1 MDIMK
6 LIFSVVDGSSGR
18 PVADAEIRVAQ
29 YFDEPQDQRTD
40 HDGLCR
46 IELTEAFPGQ
56 FCVIVQKSGFVPV
69 RVLWDFSPQSPLP
82 AEYVLRLEKGTAIGG
97 QVHDEAGRPI
107 SGATVLLMLWE
118 RGRTENGANVGVSI
132 MEATATTDAEGR
144 WRFDQAPVSLAGLRY
159 RLKHPDFVEEF
170 RFSKADIPE
179 EQFREGNAILVMKT
193 GIRVEGTVTDQAGQP
208 VADAELL
215 TGKDRFCS
223 GSKPSYRTD
232 AAGRFSFVH
241 APEARVSL
249 TVKSAGHA
257 PALAEFPVMAGMA
270 PLRIVVGPGRSLR
283 VRVVDAT
290 GAALA
295 ATYIFADTWRR
306 HRSLEWHTK
315 TGADGR
321 FTWDCAPPDEVLFD
335 FLKTGCR
342 NARRVP
348 LTASD
353 EEQMVV
359 LLKPL
364 SLSGRVTEA
373 QTGAP
378 IEAFRLISGYAFAN
392 QRICWRWEHAVAF
405 SDGHYEAPFKHDRQG
420 DRKWFLRVEAEGY
433 RPAVSEIDESR
444 EALTLDFALEP
455 GPTAAARVLTPDGVP
470 AADATLAV
478 VLGTP
483 ASLDGDK
490 LDAGRGNLVLC
501 SAADGTFSFPAQEP
515 PYAIV
520 AVHSV
525 GCAIATAEQFARNP
539 TIRLEGWGRLEI
551 ISDGAAAGEPIPF
564 RLIYPDLPRDD
575 RMLWVMI
582 RTQPKRIGNRIVF
595 EKLAPGRV
603 LVARS
608 GQAGHESIETRIKPS
623 EAITLDF
630 DRGVG
635 ADGETL
641 PGMVAV
647 KVVDEQGSPVEGA
660 TVVAESYSIKG
671 PPGTSISIGMS
682 ESPPR
687 KRVTNRLG
695 VAAMSYPQNMK
706 VRDRQI
712 EPSTRS
718 PAAGQSS
725 LRDRIL
731 ADREIAAL
739 SLVVRHPDFCTAR
752 SRIPIAGEALPV
764 VLKRGAMV
772 KLTSTA
778 GEHVYPQV
786 LSPEHGTEVDP
797 DTWAHEEGC
806 AVANRLIP
814 PGRHYIRLV
823 SFPERFSEVVELNV
837 QSGDAREFRLD
848 LKPGIPFTGNLDAR
862 VPRPVLNGRVEANVL
877 TLAENAE
884 EPMQWHVWTEAR
896 PDGSF
901 SFEALPPGKV
911 EVTVLCDGFVSK
923 SGRTP
928 QAFEQGAGAVVAME
942 PAASLRLKVTDT
954 AGKPLAGARVMMN
967 PNVTWAGR
975 YSTLFAGGQLS
986 TPESLRLDSE
996 GRRERQKGLGWGL
1009 RFQATTDESGEAV
1022 ITNLPAGK
1030 QRFHLHCEG
1039 YEPEN
1044 MAAIPGLREVEMG
1057 PGEVKEL
1064 AVVLHAKGG

>member
-1 MDIMK
+1 MN
-6 LIFSVVDGSSGR
+6 LIFRVVDGSSGH
-18 PVADAEIRVAQ
+18 PVSNAEIRVAQ
-29 YFDEPQDQRTD
+29 YFDMAQEQRTD
-40 HDGLCR
+40 HDGLCG
-46 IELTEAFPGQ
+46 IDLTEIFPGQ
-56 FCVIVQKSGFVPV
+56 IAVFVSKSGFVPV
-69 RVLWDFSPQSPLP
+69 RVVWELSPQSPLP

-97 QVHDEAGRPI
+97 QVRDEEGQPIAGAI
-107 SGATVLLMLWE
+107 VLLMLWD
-118 RGRTENGANVGVSI
+118 RGRTENGANVAVSI
-132 MEATATTDAEGR
+132 MEAAVTTDAEGR
-144 WRFDQAPVSLAGLRY
+144 WHFDEAPVSVADLRY

-170 RFSKADIPE
+170 RFSKAEIPE
-179 EQFREGNAILVMKT
+179 EQFRERSAILVMKE
-193 GIRVEGTVTDQAGQP
+193 GIRVEGIVTDQAGRP

-215 TGKDRFCS
+215 TGKDRVCS

-241 APEARVSL
+241 APESRVSL

-270 PLRIVVGPGRSLR
+270 PLRIVVEPGRSLR

-353 EEQMVV
+353 GEQIVV
-359 LLKPL
+359 LLKSL
-364 SLSGRVTEA
+364 SLSGSVREA
-373 QTGAP
+373 QTGRP
-378 IEAFRLISGYAFAN
+378 VEAFRLISGYAFAN
-392 QRICWRWEHAVAF
+392 QRICWRWEHAVPF
-405 SDGHYEAPFKHDRQG
+405 SGGHFEAPFKQERQG

-433 RPAVSEIDESR
+433 LPAVSEIDESR

-455 GPTAAARVLTPDGVP
+455 GPAAAARVLTPDGAP
-470 AADATLAV
+470 AANATLAV
-478 VLGTP
+478 VLGTS

-490 LDAGRGNLVLC
+490 LDAGRGNLVFC
-501 SAADGTFSFPAQEP
+501 SAADGAFSFPAQEP

-520 AVHSV
+520 AVHSA
-525 GCAIATAEQFARNP
+525 GCAIATATQFAENP
-539 TIRLEGWGRLEI
+539 MIRLEGWGRLEI
-551 ISDGAAAGEPIPF
+551 VSDGAASLDEPIPF
-564 RLIYPDLPRDD
+564 RLHYPELPRDD
-575 RMLWVMI
+575 RMPWVTI

-595 EKLAPGRV
+595 EKLVPGRV
-603 LVARS
+603 LVARC
-608 GQAGHESIETRIKPS
+608 GQAVHESIETRIKPS
-623 EAITLDF
+623 ETITLDF

-671 PPGTSISIGMS
+671 PPGTSISMGMS

-695 VAAMSYPQNMK
+695 VAAMSYPQNTR
-706 VRDRQI
+706 VRDREI
-712 EPSTRS
+712 GPSTRS

-725 LRDRIL
+725 LRNPIL
-731 ADREIAAL
+731 AEREIAAI

-752 SRIPIAGEALPV
+752 SRMPIAGEALPV
-764 VLKRGAMV
+764 VLKRGAVV
-772 KLTSTA
+772 KLASTA
-778 GEHVYPQV
+778 GEDVYPQV

-797 DTWAHEEGC
+797 DAWTHEEGG
-806 AVANRLIP
+806 AVVNRLIP

-823 SFPERFSEVVELNV
+823 AFPERFSEVVELNL
-837 QSGDAREFRLD
+837 QSGDAQEFRLD
-848 LKPGIPFTGNLDAR
+848 LKAGRAFAGKLDES
-862 VPRPVLNGRVEANVL
+862 VPRPVQNGRVDANVL
-877 TLAENAE
+877 TAHPGAS
-884 EPMQWHVWTEAR
+884 EPMQWHVWTEVRA
-896 PDGSF
+896 DGSF
-901 SFEALPPGKV
+901 AFDALPGGTL
-911 EVTVLCDGFVSK
+911 EVTAICDGFVSK

-928 QAFEQGAGAVVAME
+928 QAFEQGASVVVAME
-942 PAASLRLKVTDT
+942 PAATLRLKVTDT
-954 AGKPLAGARVMMN
+954 AGKPLAGARASAT

-975 YSTLFAGGQLS
+975 YSTRFAGGQLS

-996 GRRERQKGLGWGL
+996 TRRERQKGMGRGL
-1009 RFQATTDESGEAV
+1009 RFQATTGESGEAI

-1030 QRFHLHCEG
+1030 QHIHLHCEG
-1039 YEPEN
+1039 YDPEYIG
-1044 MAAIPGLREVEMG
+1044 AIPGLREVELG

-1064 AVVLHAKGG
+1064 AIVLHPTGG